1 MLHNCLAINCGYR
14 KTFYRCCAT
23 FLHQIPKQQPLTAVR
38 QFSYKNNSAFHFRTN
53 AQSAKPQRS
62 IINNQSTNGAS
73 KANTGGDKPSTICG
87 YSILRRSYCTA
98 KSSSTSAVKEV
109 SKQLLTVRK
118 QHFQSRNELRRL
130 FSLAKDEKWYLIG
143 AIGCLVISSSVAMG
157 VPYAIG
163 KILDMI
169 VMDNFPKEKLQ
180 GFCFILFAVF
190 VAGSLANFGRIYLM
204 NNASEYPRYPCIENE
219 FLLNRG

>member
-1 MLHNCLAINCGYR
+1 MLQNCLTINCGYR
-14 KTFYRCCAT
+14 KTFFQYCAT
-23 FLHQIPKQQPLTAVR
+23 FVRRIPKQQHPLAAIR
-38 QFSYKNNSAFHFRTN
+38 SFSHRNNFQIRLRTN
-53 AQSAKPQRS
+53 QAVKSNAQNAQRTIENS
-62 IINNQSTNGAS
+62 HSVS
-73 KANTGGDKPSTICG
+73 GGGKPSTIYG
-87 YSILRRSYCTA
+87 YLILRRSYCTG
-98 KSSSTSAVKEV
+98 KSPSASAVKEV
-109 SKQLLTVRK
+109 GKQLLTVRK
-118 QHFQSRNELRRL
+118 QHSQSRNELKRL

-180 GFCFILFAVF
+180 KFSLILFAVF

-204 NNASEYPRYPCIENE
+204 NNASK
-219 FLLNRG
+219 

>member
-1 MLHNCLAINCGYR
+1 MG
-14 KTFYRCCAT
+14 K
-23 FLHQIPKQQPLTAVR
+23 
-38 QFSYKNNSAFHFRTN
+38 
-53 AQSAKPQRS
+53 
-62 IINNQSTNGAS
+62 ST
-73 KANTGGDKPSTICG
+73 
-87 YSILRRSYCTA
+87 
-98 KSSSTSAVKEV
+98 SSSTVKEV
-109 SKQLLTVRK
+109 AKKLLTVRK
-118 QHFQSRNELRRL
+118 TPFKSQNELRRL

-143 AIGCLVISSSVAMG
+143 AIGCLVISSSIAMG

-204 NNASEYPRYPCIENE
+204 NNASKFSQRC
-219 FLLNRG
+219 FDSRAKFFH

>member
-1 MLHNCLAINCGYR
+1 MLQNCLTINCGYR
-14 KTFYRCCAT
+14 KTFFQYCAT
-23 FLHQIPKQQPLTAVR
+23 FARRLPKQQQPLAAIR
-38 QFSYKNNSAFHFRTN
+38 SFSHRNNLQFRLRTN
-53 AQSAKPQRS
+53 HSIKSNAQNAQRT
-62 IINNQSTNGAS
+62 IENGQSVS
-73 KANTGGDKPSTICG
+73 GGGKPSTIYG
-87 YSILRRSYCTA
+87 YLILRRSYCTG
-98 KSSSTSAVKEV
+98 KSTSASAVKEV
-109 SKQLLTVRK
+109 GKQLLTVRK
-118 QHFQSRNELRRL
+118 QHFQSRNELKRL

-180 GFCFILFAVF
+180 KFSLILFAVF

-204 NNASEYPRYPCIENE
+204 NNASK
-219 FLLNRG
+219 